1 MSVPNTTEIDR
12 VDDGETLYRSVWQ
25 KPDCLAK
32 YADGTLHIS
41 AAAFDD
47 RAFQIS
53 LFRHDLCEGPPHS
66 NPPQM
71 SQTDFVLAL
80 LASRIRQQELTV
92 GEQGKLMSLDVLP
105 DTTGDQHASHAIV
118 HPSLTINK
126 NAFRKLR
133 VRMAEIVEN
142 DWPIKP
148 DPDFVAALPIKTTEQ
163 T

>member
-1 MSVPNTTEIDR
+1 
-12 VDDGETLYRSVWQ
+12 
-25 KPDCLAK
+25 
-32 YADGTLHIS
+32 
-41 AAAFDD
+41 
-47 RAFQIS
+47 
-53 LFRHDLCEGPPHS
+53 
-66 NPPQM
+66 M

-92 GEQGKLMSLDVLP
+92 GEQGKLLSLDVLP
-105 DTTGDQHASHAIV
+105 DTTNDQHVSHAVV

-133 VRMAEIVEN
+133 VRMAEIVEE

-148 DPDFVAALPIKTTEQ
+148 DPDFVATLPFKTAEQ

>member
-1 MSVPNTTEIDR
+1 MLVTNTTDSNR
-12 VDDGETLYRSVWQ
+12 VSDGETLYRSVWQ
-25 KPDCLAK
+25 KPECLAK

-53 LFRHDLCEGPPHS
+53 LFRHDLCEEPPHS
-66 NPPQM
+66 NPPRM

-80 LASRIRQQELTV
+80 LASRIREQKLTV
-92 GEQGKLMSLDVLP
+92 GEQNTSMSLDVLP
-105 DTTGDQHASHAIV
+105 DTAGDQHSSHAVV

-133 VRMAEIVEN
+133 VRMAEIVEK

-148 DPDFVAALPIKTTEQ
+148 DPDFIAALPIKTAEQ